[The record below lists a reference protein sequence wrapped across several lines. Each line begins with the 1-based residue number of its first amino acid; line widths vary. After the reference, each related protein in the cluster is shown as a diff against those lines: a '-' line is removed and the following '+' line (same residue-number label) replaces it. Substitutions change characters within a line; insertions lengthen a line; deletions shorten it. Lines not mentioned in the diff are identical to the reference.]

1 MRIFKITQQ
10 HCQNN
15 SSHWEGHKK
24 KDVYSPQLHLLW
36 SYFQRDLVLGE
47 SVAITG
53 NGVLTTFIQMRKDL
67 GIKKKGWIFF
77 NKTNASLTDVASPL
91 ETENAANQM

>member
-53 NGVLTTFIQMRKDL
+53 NSVFTTFIQMRKDL
-67 GIKKKGWIFF
+67 GIKIKRWDFF
-77 NKTNASLTDVASPL
+77 LTKQMHLSQMLPL
-91 ETENAANQM
+91 LWRRKML